1 MNIDTF
7 EALKGNVKILD
18 LDLAID
24 RVFQQAKEYTDRYR
38 TEEDK
43 IRWQTLKESAWGE
56 PNFQSCMSEPPPG
69 QRRAYNQRV
78 KQFETKLYKLNET
91 RRQILNLTYDDHN
104 DDEDLY
110 EYQVEVTVRRKLKD
124 TAK

>member
-18 LDLAID
+18 LDLAIHN
-24 RVFQQAKEYTDRYR
+24 VFQQAKEYTDRFR

-43 IRWQTLKESAWGE
+43 IKWQTMAESKWAT

-78 KQFETKLYKLNET
+78 KQFETQLHKLYET
-91 RRQILNLTYDDHN
+91 RRQILNLTYDCYYDE
-104 DDEDLY
+104 EDLY
-110 EYQVEVTVRRKLKD
+110 DYTVEVTVRRTLKAD
-124 TAK
+124 K